1 MLDTKVFRVGAQPS
15 IPVVPDA
22 SGPQEN
28 GHEPG
33 QHLLGPHVVG
43 QRVVVRRL
51 LRGVTGPSGG
61 PAFTDV
67 LGVCLSWADGA
78 CVVQPETGAAVT
90 VAIADIVSGKPV
102 PPRPAARLRVSARD
116 AESRTGGLWTTVERE
131 PLGDWEL
138 RTDRAPVGRLLKR
151 ANSCL
156 AIGDPGLPFPEAVAA
171 VEAFYAARGR
181 DPLVQVEADSAVE
194 EAFARAGWQR
204 LAYGESDL
212 LLASVARVRRSLPR
226 ASAHQVELSADGVR
240 AVASVDAGCD
250 PVAEAQAVVDGDWAG
265 LHAVTVDPAHR
276 RRGLATAVVGELLGW
291 AAERG
296 ALTAWLHVETDNPG
310 GRAFWDALGFAAHH
324 TCRYWAP
331 RASSSWHRP

>member
-1 MLDTKVFRVGAQPS
+1 M
-15 IPVVPDA
+15 PDA

-33 QHLLGPHVVG
+33 RHLLGPHVVG

-51 LRGVTGPSGG
+51 LRGETGPSGG

-67 LGVCLSWADGA
+67 LGTCLSWADSV

-90 VAIADIVSGKPV
+90 IAIADIVSGKPV
-102 PPRPAARLRVSARD
+102 PPRPAARLRVGVRE
-116 AESRTGGLWTTVERE
+116 AESRTGGLWTTVDRE

-138 RTDRAPVGRLLKR
+138 RSDRAPVGRLLKR

-156 AIGDPGLPFPEAVAA
+156 AIGDPARPVPDALAT
-171 VEAFYAARGR
+171 VEAFYADRGR

-194 EAFARAGWQR
+194 DALAGAGWQR
-204 LAYGESDL
+204 LSYGESDF
-212 LLASVARVRRSLPR
+212 LLASVARLRRSLPR
-226 ASAHQVELSADGVR
+226 STHEVALSADGVR
-240 AVASVDAGCD
+240 AVGSVDAGCD
-250 PVAEAQAVVDGDWAG
+250 PVAEAQAAVDGDWVG

-291 AAERG
+291 AAEQG
-296 ALTAWLHVETDNPG
+296 AMTAWLHVETDNPG
-310 GRAFWDALGFAAHH
+310 GRAFWEALGFTVHH
-324 TCRYWAP
+324 TCRYWTP
-331 RASSSWHRP
+331 RTSTAWQRH

>member
-1 MLDTKVFRVGAQPS
+1 MLDTKVFRVEAQPS

-51 LRGVTGPSGG
+51 LRGRTGPSGG

-67 LGVCLSWADGA
+67 LGTCLSWADGVCA
-78 CVVQPETGAAVT
+78 VQPESGAAVT
-90 VAIADIVSGKPV
+90 IEIADIVSGKPV
-102 PPRPAARLRVSARD
+102 PPRPAARLRVGVRD
-116 AESRTGGLWTTVERE
+116 AESRTGGLWTTVDRE

-138 RTDRAPVGRLLKR
+138 RSDRAPVGRLLKR

-156 AIGDPGLPFPEAVAA
+156 AIGDPGRPFPEALAA
-171 VEAFYAARGR
+171 VEAFYADRGR
-181 DPLVQVEADSAVE
+181 DPLVQVETDSAVE
-194 EAFARAGWQR
+194 EAFARAGWHR
-204 LAYGESDL
+204 LTYGESDF
-212 LLASVARVRRSLPR
+212 LLASVARLRRSLP
-226 ASAHQVELSADGVR
+226 ASKHDVELSADGVR

-250 PVAEAQAVVDGDWAG
+250 PVAAAQAAVDGDWVG
-265 LHAVTVDPAHR
+265 LHTLTVDPAYR
-276 RRGLATAVVGELLGW
+276 RRGIATAVVGELLDW
-291 AAERG
+291 AAEQG
-296 ALTAWLHVETDNPG
+296 AMTAWLHVETDNPG
-310 GRAFWDALGFAAHH
+310 GRAFWEALGFTAHH

-331 RASSSWHRP
+331 RSASAWPVSR